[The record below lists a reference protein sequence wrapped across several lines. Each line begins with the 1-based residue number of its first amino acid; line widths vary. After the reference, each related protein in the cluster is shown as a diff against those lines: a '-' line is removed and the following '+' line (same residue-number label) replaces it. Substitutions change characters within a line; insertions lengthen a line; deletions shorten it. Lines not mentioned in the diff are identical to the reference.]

1 VGLERTPSGEAL
13 ALFFRSL
20 ATLFRAGVSLPRS
33 LRLLSEQSEDKQM
46 RAVAAELCRRLDAG
60 SSFAQAMAM
69 HQHAFTAIQLRMIQ
83 IGERTGTL
91 DTILT
96 QLAAYEEKRRGA
108 ILRVKSALTY
118 PAFLLVLCSFALI
131 VLPPY
136 MFSGLFQMISQSG
149 TRPPLITVLVIG
161 FSNFVRSPAFWV
173 LLVAGGVGLAVLAP
187 PFLRQPHVR
196 RALAHWM
203 LGLPVVGRL
212 YRLLAVTAF
221 ARAMALQLEVGDS
234 PLAGLKLTAE
244 ATGNPVLEECIPLAV
259 EGLRDGGLTLV
270 DSLARTQFFPRSFL
284 HMLRA
289 GEETAEVAQ
298 MMSRVADM
306 YEADLDQ
313 TLDAFAALL
322 EPLVMLGMGIVVG
335 IIVVATM
342 LPMMQLIQNL

>member
-1 VGLERTPSGEAL
+1 MADRGPSGEAL

-20 ATLFRAGVSLPRS
+20 ATLFKAGVSLPRS
-33 LRLLSEQSEDKQM
+33 LRLLGEQSEDKSM

-60 SSFAQAMAM
+60 SSLGQAMAL
-69 HQHAFTAIQLRMIQ
+69 HQGAFTSIQLRMVQ

-91 DTILT
+91 DTILA
-96 QLAAYEEKRRGA
+96 QLAQYEEKRRTA
-108 ILRVKSALTY
+108 ILRFKSALTY

-149 TRPPLITVLVIG
+149 TRPPLITVMVIG

-173 LLVAGGVGLAVLAP
+173 LLVAGGVGLSVLGP
-187 PFLRQPHVR
+187 PFLRQPQVR
-196 RALAHWM
+196 RSLGHWI
-203 LGLPVVGRL
+203 LGLPVAGRL

-221 ARAMALQLEVGDS
+221 ARTMALQLAVGDS

-244 ATGNPVLEECIPLAV
+244 ATGNPILEECIPLAV

-270 DSLARTQFFPRSFL
+270 DSLARCEFFPKSFL
-284 HMLRA
+284 HMVRA

-298 MMSRVADM
+298 MMSRVADL
-306 YEADLDQ
+306 YEADLEQ
-313 TLDAFAALL
+313 SLDTFTALL
-322 EPLVMLGMGIVVG
+322 EPLVMLGMGVVVG